1 MKIQRLYSKG
11 GQKYSNKELIEGV
24 RNKDNNVLK
33 YIYKEYF
40 DQISQFL
47 VKGGMLNKHD
57 AEDIFQ
63 EGLLILWDNF
73 QNSQDKMRYNFYTY
87 FSGIC
92 RNLLM
97 ERLKLEYKVTKER
110 LIDFEQIPDEHY
122 EIISPFF
129 PLIGLESVNK
139 NEIKYQ
145 LFIKHFKMLKDDC
158 KRVLKMA
165 YAGISHNEIAN
176 RMGYKK
182 GTFPKNKKH
191 RCKEYLINSIKK
203 DRLFKLLMNE

>member
-1 MKIQRLYSKG
+1 MER
-11 GQKYSNKELIEGV
+11 KYSNKELIEGV
-24 RNKDNNVLK
+24 RNKDNDVLK

-40 DQISQFL
+40 SQISQFL

-63 EGLLILWDNF
+63 EALVILWNNF
-73 QNSQDKMRYNFYTY
+73 RNTEVKIRYDFYTY

-97 ERLKLEYKVTKER
+97 ERLKLEYKITKEN
-110 LIDFEQIPDEHY
+110 LMDFDQIPDEEY
-122 EIISPFF
+122 EIISPFY
-129 PLIGLESVNK
+129 PLKGIGSVDK

-145 LFIKHFKMLKDDC
+145 LFIKHFKILKDDC

-165 YAGISHNEIAN
+165 YAGVPHKEIAEK
-176 RMGYKK
+176 MGYKK
-182 GTFPKNKKH
+182 GTFTKNKNH
-191 RCKEYLINSIKK
+191 RCKEYLITSIKK
-203 DRLFKLLMNE
+203 DRLFKLLKNE